1 MVQAPRQRRLS
12 GRRCGGVL
20 RRGRVADLDLDAACD
35 RFLEQILV
43 ERQLATNTVEA
54 YGRDLCRMR
63 GFLIARGRDQ
73 AGQVTPAD
81 LTDYLLDLADA
92 GLKPRS
98 RARALVAIRGLFR
111 YLTAE
116 KLVAGDPSENLAA
129 PRTGSKLPSVLGLE
143 EVDRLLA
150 APAAGPPPRAV
161 RDTAMLATLYATGLR
176 VSELVGLRLPDLNL
190 KGGFVRATGKGRKT
204 RLVPLGDVAAERLTT
219 YLDEARPRLGARR
232 PAEMGLFLTERAR
245 PMTRQGF
252 WKLIRRYARAAGIR
266 REVSPHM
273 LRHSF
278 ATHLV
283 ERGADLRAVQAML
296 GHADIATTQIYTHV
310 SRSRLLELYRKHH
323 PRAT

>member
-1 MVQAPRQRRLS
+1 MAS
-12 GRRCGGVL
+12 
-20 RRGRVADLDLDAACD
+20 LDLDAACD
-35 RFLEQILV
+35 RFLEQLLV
-43 ERQLATNTVEA
+43 ERQLSGNTVEA

-63 GFLIARGRDQ
+63 SFLIARGRTD
-73 AGQVTPAD
+73 AGDVTTAD
-81 LTDYLLDLADA
+81 LTDYLLDLAEA

-111 YLTAE
+111 YLGGE
-116 KLVAGDPSENLAA
+116 RLVDADPSESLLA
-129 PRTGSKLPSVLGLE
+129 PRTGTRLPSVLGID

-150 APAAGPPPRAV
+150 APAAAPGSPRSV
-161 RDTAMLATLYATGLR
+161 RDSAMLAALYATGLR

-204 RLVPLGDVAAERLTT
+204 RLVPLGDVAAARLIA
-219 YLDEARPRLGARR
+219 YLEGARPRLVARR

-266 REVSPHM
+266 RDVSPHV

-283 ERGADLRAVQAML
+283 ERGADLRSVQAML

-310 SRSRLLELYRKHH
+310 SRARLLELYRKHH
-323 PRAT
+323 PRA